1 MKIPLTIL
9 IFVQFSAFAI
19 TPPKGFTPLFNGKNL
34 DGWWGLKTEDPE
46 KWLNLPKDKFQE
58 KWEASQVDIRKHWRV
73 ENGILINDG
82 KGLFLSTEKNYQDFE
97 LLLDYKTVAGADSG
111 IYPRAFLKCKFGTP
125 QKKVE
130 NGNLV
135 IKALVV
141 YGTMDQK
148 ELKDETHL
156 STQISHLDNGIN
168 FILL

>member
-1 MKIPLTIL
+1 MFLTSIIIVQSHYENTSTMF
-9 IFVQFSAFAI
+9 IFVQFSVFAI

-97 LLLDYKTVAGADSG
+97 LLLEYRQLRSDSG
-111 IYPRAFLKCKFGTP
+111 LPAGRSSSA
-125 QKKVE
+125 
-130 NGNLV
+130 NLGHH
-135 IKALVV
+135 KRRWK
-141 YGTMDQK
+141 M
-148 ELKDETHL
+148 ETWC
-156 STQISHLDNGIN
+156 G
-168 FILL
+168 